1 MAWYN
6 RSDKTSDVV
15 LSSRV
20 RLARNLEGYPFGTR
34 LSDEGA
40 KDILQK
46 VSDLLEKDGFQ
57 NLNFASISP
66 TEAGALYEKHYVSRE
81 FLSKKTPHALMLNE
95 PCGLAVMLCEEDHI
109 RIQCLLGGLALD
121 EAYQNA
127 RAIDE
132 HIEDKLPIA
141 YDETLGYLTH
151 CPTNLGTAMR
161 ASVMM
166 FLPAL
171 TMSGRISTLASRLS
185 KIGLTVRGFYGEGT
199 EAKGALYQ
207 ISNQITLGVTEEES
221 LKKLTDTVAQIA
233 ESEHEL
239 RALIT
244 PEKNPKIVDRICRAE
259 GVLRHAYLLSSEEFL
274 AHYADVRLGVAIGIV
289 EGINY
294 STLDTL
300 LFEVMPMNLA
310 LSEGKSSLGEN
321 ERDRLRAKRVKDAL

>member
-6 RSDKTSDVV
+6 KSDKTSDVV

-20 RLARNLEGYPFGTR
+20 RLARNLEGYPFGAR
-34 LSDEGA
+34 LSREGA
-40 KDILQK
+40 DEILQK
-46 VSDLLEKDGFQ
+46 VGGLLETDGFER
-57 NLNFASISP
+57 LDFSTVSP

-81 FLSKKTPHALMLNE
+81 FLNKKTPHALMLNE

-109 RIQCLLGGLALD
+109 RIQSILSGLSLD
-121 EAYQNA
+121 EAYKNA

-132 HIEDKLPIA
+132 HIEEKLPIA
-141 YDETLGYLTH
+141 YDENLGYLTH

-171 TMSGRISTLASRLS
+171 TMAGRIQALAARLS

-199 EAKGALYQ
+199 EAKGCLYQ

-221 LKKLTDTVAQIA
+221 LKKLTEAVKQITD
-233 ESEHEL
+233 SENEL
-239 RALIT
+239 RELIT
-244 PEKNPKIVDRICRAE
+244 PEKNPKIFDRICRAE
-259 GVLRHAYLLSSEEFL
+259 GILRHAYLLSSDEFL
-274 AHYADVRLGVAIGIV
+274 SHYADVRLGVALGIV
-289 EGINY
+289 EGVSY

-300 LFEVMPMNLA
+300 LFEVMPLSLA
-310 LSEGKSSLGEN
+310 LSEGKATLGEG